1 MDADRLMKDKIKSIV
16 ELALEDFS
24 VQQVNLSSK
33 NAREA
38 IALRVTSD
46 LIEGFNLGS
55 SQDKD
60 LD

>member
-1 MDADRLMKDKIKSIV
+1 MNADRLMKDKIKSIV

-46 LIEGFNLGS
+46 LFEGFNLES
-55 SQDKD
+55 FQDKD